1 MNLPERNPQERKV
14 HYMKKRFK
22 KLSHTIYECKYHII
36 FCPKYRYRIFSGEIA
51 AYGRQQIYQLS
62 GQKEQVEIVE
72 LNIRQDHIHMV
83 IEIPPKYAVS
93 SVLGYL
99 KGKLALELFQR
110 YEKLGKAYWG
120 RHLWSRGYCVSTVG
134 LNEEQIRKYVQWQ
147 EKKEREVE
155 ATQLKIF

>member
-1 MNLPERNPQERKV
+1 
-14 HYMKKRFK
+14 MKKRFK
-22 KLSHTIYECKYHII
+22 KLSHTIYECKYHVI
-36 FCPKYRYRIFSGEIA
+36 FCPKY
-51 AYGRQQIYQLS
+51 
-62 GQKEQVEIVE
+62 
-72 LNIRQDHIHMV
+72 RQDHIHMV

-99 KGKLALELFQR
+99 KGKLALKLFQR

-155 ATQLKIF
+155 ATQLKMF